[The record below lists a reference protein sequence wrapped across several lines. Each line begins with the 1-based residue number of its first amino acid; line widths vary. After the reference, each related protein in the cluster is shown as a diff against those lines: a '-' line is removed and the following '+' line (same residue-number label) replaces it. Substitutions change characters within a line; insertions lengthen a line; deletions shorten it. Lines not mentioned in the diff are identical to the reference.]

1 MNARVNMRLKFSMN
15 SATEYLLRT
24 LPLLGFPS
32 GSDGK
37 ESACSVGD
45 LGSIPGSGRSPGEK
59 NGYNFSV
66 LACRMPWTEEPC
78 ELQSMRLQ
86 KSGTQLRDQHFYFS
100 LSPASLTLGLGV
112 HSGDWR
118 VDDYQGISL

>member
-1 MNARVNMRLKFSMN
+1 MRLKFSMN

-45 LGSIPGSGRSPGEK
+45 LGSIPGLGRSPGEK
-59 NGYNFSV
+59 NGTSV
-66 LACRMPWTEEPC
+66 FLPVECHGQRN
-78 ELQSMRLQ
+78 LVS
-86 KSGTQLRDQHFYFS
+86 Y
-100 LSPASLTLGLGV
+100 SP
-112 HSGDWR
+112 
-118 VDDYQGISL
+118 

>member
-45 LGSIPGSGRSPGEK
+45 LGSITGSGRSPEK
-59 NGYNFSV
+59 RMATTSV
-66 LACRMPWTEEPC
+66 FLPVECHGQRN
-78 ELQSMRLQ
+78 LVS
-86 KSGTQLRDQHFYFS
+86 Y
-100 LSPASLTLGLGV
+100 SP
-112 HSGDWR
+112 
-118 VDDYQGISL
+118 